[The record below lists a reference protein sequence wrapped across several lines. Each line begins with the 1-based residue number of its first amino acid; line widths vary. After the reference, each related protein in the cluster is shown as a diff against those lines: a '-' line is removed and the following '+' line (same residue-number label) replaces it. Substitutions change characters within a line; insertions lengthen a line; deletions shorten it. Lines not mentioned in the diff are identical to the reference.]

1 MAHVGYGTP
10 ITIKQ
15 KTLCFDSA
23 GFWKC
28 YEVLQRTAPLI
39 STYKLNKAENQ
50 EDKSKIFQIFKL
62 GIYQLHRIGD
72 KFYVTKIHTKT
83 TFRIKGVRKLVLFA
97 SEEER
102 ILSLPLDG
110 RSTITGGNSSLF

>member
-1 MAHVGYGTP
+1 MAPVGYRTP

-15 KTLCFDSA
+15 KILCFDSA

-39 STYKLNKAENQ
+39 SACKLNKAENQ

-62 GIYQLHRIGD
+62 GIYQLHRIED
-72 KFYVTKIHTKT
+72 KIYVTK
-83 TFRIKGVRKLVLFA
+83 
-97 SEEER
+97 
-102 ILSLPLDG
+102 LSHQDHLQNK
-110 RSTITGGNSSLF
+110 RSQKVCPVCQ

>member
-1 MAHVGYGTP
+1 MPLVGFDLGEDRRQVTP
-10 ITIKQ
+10 PRAKQ
-15 KTLCFDSA
+15 SRKPR
-23 GFWKC
+23 G
-28 YEVLQRTAPLI
+28 
-39 STYKLNKAENQ
+39 Q

-102 ILSLPLDG
+102 ILSL
-110 RSTITGGNSSLF
+110 SLLMVEVQL